1 MIKTTSTQYAL
12 ILTQTKKK
20 GKNMIQIKAK
30 NPLFFETLSAALA
43 EFSPSEYNDNAPAGD
58 ILLIYDTQEEV
69 NQFLKNSPISAIVL
83 LGTHHTEA
91 DLELATPCVLN
102 ELKEH
107 IRSLIIKQENAPT
120 FENKHFLFEGAKR
133 LLTNKKT
140 QTEMRLTEKETELIS
155 YLIKALPQSVNKT
168 DLLSEVWNYSPDTE
182 THTVET
188 HIYALRQK
196 MGDTYFDSLITNT
209 TDGYLLVADKE

>member
-1 MIKTTSTQYAL
+1 MIQIIHTQYAL

-30 NPLFFETLSAALA
+30 NPLFYETLSVALA
-43 EFSPSEYNDNAPAGD
+43 EFNPTEYSKNTPCGD

-69 NQFLKNSPISAIVL
+69 NQFLKMPPTSAIVL
-83 LGTHHTEA
+83 LGTHHSEA
-91 DLELATPCVLN
+91 DLEVATPCVLN

-107 IRSLIIKQENAPT
+107 IRSLLIKRENAPT
-120 FENKHFLFEGAKR
+120 FENKHFLFEGAIR
-133 LLTNKKT
+133 LLTNKET
-140 QTEMRLTEKETELIS
+140 QKAIHLTEKETELIS
-155 YLIKALPQSVNKT
+155 YLIKALPQSVTKM

-196 MGDTYFDSLITNT
+196 MGETYFDSLITNT
-209 TDGYLLVADKE
+209 ADGYLLVDNID